1 MIYGRNGDVDN
12 DGDEDD
18 IHDSRCSNGTETKR
32 TQLDEI
38 KMFSVKLVRD
48 DGANGGAKRRVKR
61 TDEQTDRETKTELNE
76 LGTTN
81 KEKYN
86 LEQSALDCIYRD
98 CGTRGPEVYF
108 CVNHV
113 K

>member
-61 TDEQTDRETKTELNE
+61 TYEQTDRRRNEDRTKRTWDD
-76 LGTTN
+76 
-81 KEKYN
+81 
-86 LEQSALDCIYRD
+86 EQR
-98 CGTRGPEVYF
+98 EV
-108 CVNHV
+108 
-113 K
+113 

>member
-61 TDEQTDRETKTELNE
+61 TDEQTDRQRNEDRTKRTWDD
-76 LGTTN
+76 
-81 KEKYN
+81 
-86 LEQSALDCIYRD
+86 EQR
-98 CGTRGPEVYF
+98 EV
-108 CVNHV
+108 
-113 K
+113 